1 MGEPLNGT
9 YGGVDGCLYSPL
21 SKGMEGTPEPS
32 HNRNIPNEFKFAS
45 KWCERLC
52 KESLK
57 LTAVCSS
64 MANCIV
70 DMTVLASLVAVE
82 SAGGPRIG
90 MTWGR
95 QKGSCETMI
104 STPFGKNAEVL
115 SNYDT
120 QPALRFA
127 PSLTGI
133 DDAQSFRTTFDLLG
147 FSPTDQAALMGAHSF
162 GQLDICAGGLNG
174 IENGPFCQEPRLL
187 DPPLNQSNY
196 VLWSQPPGNCTP
208 QVNDVGGCWVKDTSK
223 LSPVYATE
231 NGRYK

>member
-57 LTAVCSS
+57 LTAVRSS

-82 SAGGPRIG
+82 RAGGPRIG

-104 STPFGKNAEVL
+104 TKPSSDNLEVL
-115 SNYDT
+115 GDYD
-120 QPALRFA
+120 
-127 PSLTGI
+127 
-133 DDAQSFRTTFDLLG
+133 
-147 FSPTDQAALMGAHSF
+147 
-162 GQLDICAGGLNG
+162 
-174 IENGPFCQEPRLL
+174 
-187 DPPLNQSNY
+187 
-196 VLWSQPPGNCTP
+196 
-208 QVNDVGGCWVKDTSK
+208 
-223 LSPVYATE
+223 
-231 NGRYK
+231 